1 MDEDVLELVAQN
13 DFTYE
18 VEDESEEE
26 YLAASG
32 DFTERPKTAN
42 NETVRALTG
51 SSFLINFWSET
62 QVYNSYQ
69 YKFCRTIFTF
79 IL

>member
-26 YLAASG
+26 FLAASG
-32 DFTERPKTAN
+32 DFT
-42 NETVRALTG
+42 
-51 SSFLINFWSET
+51 
-62 QVYNSYQ
+62 
-69 YKFCRTIFTF
+69 
-79 IL
+79 